1 MSNHATI
8 FIIYN
13 VYCRCT
19 RRMEEPGGGRERGKQ
34 APPAPLSSLHNI
46 CIHHLASLIT
56 SCLLILLPLW
66 VCSTRDIGSSL
77 MKGTINLELSV
88 LLSRLESRLKL
99 FVEIFLQFLLRTTGC
114 VTLVEGRSG
123 IAVWKQIRSM
133 D

>member
-19 RRMEEPGGGRERGKQ
+19 RRKEEPGGGRERGKQ

-56 SCLLILLPLW
+56 SCLLIFLPLW
-66 VCSTRDIGSSL
+66 VCSTRDNWFKFNERHDQFRALCSPLSS
-77 MKGTINLELSV
+77 
-88 LLSRLESRLKL
+88 ESRLKL
-99 FVEIFLQFLLRTTGC
+99 FVETFLPFLLRTTGC